1 MATQFG
7 FSALS
12 NVASPKQGGASS
24 TSQII
29 YGRVKSILL
38 DNSDPVLFNRL
49 GQWSAVGVIEFDDV
63 SNPSPTNSQ
72 ASVLGKAFPLFSNMK
87 FYPVIGEI
95 VAILKMPGKEADIK
109 STQTVNY
116 YFPPT
121 NIWNSIHH
129 NVIPV
134 SPPIPDQ
141 QQSSYDQTSAGSPS
155 TVSDEEPTLLLGNT
169 FVEQSNIRPLI
180 PYEGDYI
187 LEGRWGNSIRIGST
201 VKESLVANQWS
212 SQGESGDPIT
222 ILRNGQT
229 EYDDIPG
236 WQPIAEDI
244 NNDLS
249 SIYLTSTQQV
259 PFFPSTDIRD
269 SFSKDDVTPPL
280 TSQYQGNQILL
291 NSGRLTFNA
300 SSDSIVM
307 TSPNVI
313 HLSAGKST
321 NIDATNRIVLSTSKV
336 YLGDREAS
344 QKLVMGDALIIQ
356 LRKLVVVLEGLAA
369 ACNTAAAGPYPIP
382 SFNTIGSNLEVS
394 LQEIRRVLE
403 DPDSPLLSQ
412 KVFTS

>member
-1 MATQFG
+1 FG

-95 VAILKMPGKEADIK
+95 VAILKMPGKEVDIK

-121 NIWNSIHH
+121 NVWNSIHH

-134 SPPIPDQ
+134 SPPIPEQ
-141 QQSSYDQTSAGSPS
+141 QQSSYDQASAGSPN
-155 TVSDEEPTLLLGNT
+155 TVSDEEPTLSLGNT

-212 SQGESGDPIT
+212 LQGESGDPIT
-222 ILRNGQT
+222 IIRNGQT

-280 TSQYQGNQILL
+280 TSQYQG
-291 NSGRLTFNA
+291 
-300 SSDSIVM
+300 
-307 TSPNVI
+307 
-313 HLSAGKST
+313 
-321 NIDATNRIVLSTSKV
+321 
-336 YLGDREAS
+336 
-344 QKLVMGDALIIQ
+344 
-356 LRKLVVVLEGLAA
+356 
-369 ACNTAAAGPYPIP
+369 
-382 SFNTIGSNLEVS
+382 
-394 LQEIRRVLE
+394 
-403 DPDSPLLSQ
+403 
-412 KVFTS
+412 